1 LGYWSE
7 PRCCRFWW
15 WPRRERGA
23 DIPSDLGQASN
34 ASQHQNRRNP
44 PGASQKGRLAASLAR
59 CSPLKGMRLSRSLP
73 SAPSDFYAWPTP
85 VSKQSPNPRSIA
97 SQLILLF
104 TLAAALLLACG
115 LGVFYWVVVRHAF
128 AEDNAVLADKVDAL
142 QTSFEQRGGLDAV
155 AAEINTAG
163 SRQRAPFLV
172 RVLDPAGTTIGQT
185 TGMERL
191 LPANIFPPVAS
202 REIAAPAERRVAGK
216 SFALTTRRAFADGQQ
231 FTIQVAQDR
240 SSDEQV
246 ERKFGILVLVVLSG
260 SILASILIAIPVT
273 RRGLRPLEEMKRSLE
288 RIGPT
293 HLNERVASANWPR
306 ELQPMA
312 FAFDEMLKR
321 LDDSFTRLSQ
331 FSADLAHELRTP
343 IANMLGEAQ
352 VALSRDRNCAEYR
365 ETIES
370 TIGECER
377 LSGIVDNLLFVA
389 RADAAREPVER
400 KQFDARPAVEKIA
413 AFYETIAEDRH
424 VAINCSGQGQ
434 ISADPALFERAVGNL
449 VDNALR
455 FTPENGSI
463 QIALSEH
470 AKDFEVAVSDNGSGI
485 APEHLPRVFDR
496 FYRAESSRG
505 SDGAGLG
512 LALVKSIVDLH
523 GGTARIQSEMG
534 RGTIVSLT
542 FPKGAQPPTAQPAP
556 AS

>member
-1 LGYWSE
+1 
-7 PRCCRFWW
+7 
-15 WPRRERGA
+15 
-23 DIPSDLGQASN
+23 
-34 ASQHQNRRNP
+34 
-44 PGASQKGRLAASLAR
+44 
-59 CSPLKGMRLSRSLP
+59 
-73 SAPSDFYAWPTP
+73 
-85 VSKQSPNPRSIA
+85 
-97 SQLILLF
+97 
-104 TLAAALLLACG
+104 
-115 LGVFYWVVVRHAF
+115 
-128 AEDNAVLADKVDAL
+128 
-142 QTSFEQRGGLDAV
+142 
-155 AAEINTAG
+155 
-163 SRQRAPFLV
+163 
-172 RVLDPAGTTIGQT
+172 
-185 TGMERL
+185 
-191 LPANIFPPVAS
+191 
-202 REIAAPAERRVAGK
+202 
-216 SFALTTRRAFADGQQ
+216 
-231 FTIQVAQDR
+231 
-240 SSDEQV
+240 
-246 ERKFGILVLVVLSG
+246 
-260 SILASILIAIPVT
+260 
-273 RRGLRPLEEMKRSLE
+273 MKRSLE

-312 FAFDEMLKR
+312 IAFDEMLKR

-352 VALSRDRNCAEYR
+352 VALSRDRGSAEYR

-389 RADAAREPVER
+389 RADAAREPVAR
-400 KQFDARPAVEKIA
+400 KRFDARAAAEKIA

-424 VAINCSGQGQ
+424 VAISCKGQGQ

-463 QIALSEH
+463 EIVLDEH
-470 AKDFEVAVSDNGSGI
+470 ATDFEVAVSDNGSGI

-496 FYRAESSRG
+496 FSRAESSRG

-523 GGTARIQSEMG
+523 GGTARIQSEIG

-542 FPKGAQPPTAQPAP
+542 FPKRA
-556 AS
+556 

>member
-1 LGYWSE
+1 M
-7 PRCCRFWW
+7 F
-15 WPRRERGA
+15 
-23 DIPSDLGQASN
+23 
-34 ASQHQNRRNP
+34 
-44 PGASQKGRLAASLAR
+44 
-59 CSPLKGMRLSRSLP
+59 LKRP
-73 SAPSDFYAWPTP
+73 E
-85 VSKQSPNPRSIA
+85 PRSIT

-104 TLAAALLLACG
+104 TLAATLLLACG
-115 LGVFYWVVVRHAF
+115 LGVFYWIVVRHAF

-142 QTSFEQRGGLDAV
+142 QMSFEQRGGLDAV

-163 SRQRAPFLV
+163 SRERAPFMV
-172 RVLDPAGTTIGQT
+172 RVLTPAGATIGQT
-185 TGMERL
+185 TGMETL
-191 LPANIFPPVAS
+191 LPANIFP
-202 REIAAPAERRVAGK
+202 RAAPRDIATPIEHRVDGK
-216 SFALTTRRAFADGQQ
+216 LFALTTRQALADGQPL
-231 FTIQVAQDR
+231 TIQVAQDR

-246 ERKFGILVLVVLSG
+246 ERRFGILVLVVLSG
-260 SILASILIAIPVT
+260 SILASVLISIPVT
-273 RRGLRPLEEMKRSLE
+273 RRGLRPLEEMQRSLE

-293 HLNERVASANWPR
+293 HLNERIVPGNWPR
-306 ELQPMA
+306 ELQPLA
-312 FAFDEMLKR
+312 VAFDEMLRR

-352 VALSRDRNCAEYR
+352 VALSRERSSPEYR

-400 KQFDARPAVEKIA
+400 KRFDARAAAEKIA
-413 AFYETIAEDRH
+413 AFYQAIAEDHH
-424 VAINCSGQGQ
+424 VAINCKGEGE

-455 FTPENGSI
+455 FTPEHGSI
-463 QIALSEH
+463 QIALAEH
-470 AKDFEVAVSDNGSGI
+470 ATDFEVAVSDNGSGI

-523 GGTARIQSEMG
+523 GGTARIQSEIG
-534 RGTIVSLT
+534 HGTTVKLT
-542 FPKGAQPPTAQPAP
+542 FPKKA
-556 AS
+556 

>member
-1 LGYWSE
+1 MST
-7 PRCCRFWW
+7 
-15 WPRRERGA
+15 
-23 DIPSDLGQASN
+23 
-34 ASQHQNRRNP
+34 NRP
-44 PGASQKGRLAASLAR
+44 E
-59 CSPLKGMRLSRSLP
+59 
-73 SAPSDFYAWPTP
+73 
-85 VSKQSPNPRSIA
+85 PRSIA

-115 LGVFYWVVVRHAF
+115 LGVFYWIVVRHAF
-128 AEDNAVLADKVDAL
+128 AEDNAVLADKVDGL
-142 QTSFEQRGGLDAV
+142 QTSFEQRGGLAAV
-155 AAEINTAG
+155 AAEIDAAG
-163 SRQRAPFLV
+163 SRQRAPFMV
-172 RVLDPAGTTIGQT
+172 RVLDPAGATIGQT
-185 TGMERL
+185 TGMETL

-202 REIAAPAERRVAGK
+202 RETAAPSEHRVDGK
-216 SFALTTRRAFADGQQ
+216 LFALTTRHAHAGGQQ

-293 HLNERVASANWPR
+293 HLNERVAPANWPR
-306 ELQPMA
+306 ELQPLA
-312 FAFDEMLKR
+312 IAFDEMLKR

-352 VALSRDRNCAEYR
+352 VALSRDRSAAEYR

-389 RADAAREPVER
+389 RADAATEPVER
-400 KQFDARPAVEKIA
+400 IRFDARAAVEKIA

-463 QIALSEH
+463 QIALAER
-470 AKDFEVAVSDNGSGI
+470 ANDFEIAVSDNGSGV

-523 GGTARIQSEMG
+523 GGTARIQSEIG
-534 RGTIVSLT
+534 RGTMVSLT
-542 FPKGAQPPTAQPAP
+542 FPKGA
-556 AS
+556 